1 MENLPPDGRLVPC
14 IMGSPYG
21 GYVLMTEY
29 TPWGELTD
37 EAKGYLLLFRNR
49 GGTIQRWWEG
59 THSWEDTQHPDWV
72 EDHYYRIKLN

>member
-1 MENLPPDGRLVPC
+1 
-14 IMGSPYG
+14 
-21 GYVLMTEY
+21 MTEY

-72 EDHYYRIKLN
+72 EAHYYRIKLN